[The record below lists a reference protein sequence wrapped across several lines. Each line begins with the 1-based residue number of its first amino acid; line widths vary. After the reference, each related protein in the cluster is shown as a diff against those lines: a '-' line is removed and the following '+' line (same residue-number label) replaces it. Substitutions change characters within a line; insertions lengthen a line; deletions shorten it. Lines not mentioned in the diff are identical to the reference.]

1 MDSMLRQNVI
11 NHAPTPDRGRHTT
24 KRNVFHLKQK
34 VSPYWL
40 YVPVVPINKVLQNFQ
55 SVFTG
60 HQYFYFMLF
69 CIGIVKVGNRAYR
82 KEKSLSK
89 FLTK

>member
-1 MDSMLRQNVI
+1 MDSMMRQNVI

-24 KRNVFHLKQK
+24 KRNVFSNAYYFSEK
-34 VSPYWL
+34 VSPQWL

-60 HQYFYFMLF
+60 HQYFYLCCF
-69 CIGIVKVGNRAYR
+69 V
-82 KEKSLSK
+82 
-89 FLTK
+89 